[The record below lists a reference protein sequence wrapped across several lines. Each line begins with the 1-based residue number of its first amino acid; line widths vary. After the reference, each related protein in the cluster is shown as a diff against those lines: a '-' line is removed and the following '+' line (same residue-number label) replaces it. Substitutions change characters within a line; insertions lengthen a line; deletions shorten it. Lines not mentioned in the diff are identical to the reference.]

1 MRWFQHAALALG
13 VLCISPGMVHA
24 AGVPTANCALQNI
37 RFQASASSLKGIQY
51 VGTSECTIV
60 QVGYPNARRRAVQ
73 FTGALGLKLHSNGTI
88 DETYQGLEASEVIFM
103 ILDHRR
109 RADRPDPIPV
119 KVLRRTL
126 RCMDDPWTI
135 DVMPELCTREETL
148 KDSDISRKRS
158 DDVELYDWVAIQNF
172 YSPNRPLGRPVTS
185 HLTREQRS
193 LLKQQLNEWLRK
205 ELDKLNK
212 EDEYLQG
219 VRNAPGT
226 AYSANLF
233 PSVLAP
239 LYGQR
244 FFVQTVVPIKLAPPK
259 GMPVII
265 YLVKL
270 ERKDSTGNWVFHTS
284 HFVYPFDAHSANGY
298 TAFGNGESLS
308 SLTSPGEWRISA
320 QVLTPRPSGWSQP
333 VGFVVMT
340 PPTSNNKL
348 LKPPTR
354 SFGK

>member
-1 MRWFQHAALALG
+1 MRWIRDAVFAVGL
-13 VLCISPGMVHA
+13 LCIPQGLVHA
-24 AGVPTANCALQNI
+24 AGVPTANCALQSI
-37 RFQASASSLKGIQY
+37 RFQTSSSSLKGIQY
-51 VGTSECTIV
+51 FGTSECTIA
-60 QVGYPNARRRAVQ
+60 QVGYPKTRRRAVQ
-73 FTGALGLKLHSNGTI
+73 FTGALDLKLHSNGTI
-88 DETYQGLEASEVIFM
+88 DETYQGLKASEVIFM

-109 RADRPDPIPV
+109 QADRPDPIPV

-135 DVMPELCTREETL
+135 DVMSELCIHEETL
-148 KDSDISRKRS
+148 KDSDISRRRS
-158 DDVELYDWVAIQNF
+158 DDVELYDWIAIQDF
-172 YSPNRPLGRPVTS
+172 YSPKRPLGRPVTS
-185 HLTREQRS
+185 HLTREQRA
-193 LLKQQLNEWLRK
+193 LLRQQLDAWFRK
-205 ELDKLNK
+205 EFDRLYK
-212 EDEYLQG
+212 EEEYLQG

-226 AYSANLF
+226 SYSANLF

-259 GMPVII
+259 GMPVIV

-270 ERKDSTGNWVFHTS
+270 ERKDSTGNWVFHTT

-298 TAFGNGESLS
+298 TAFGNGEPLS

-320 QVLTPRPSGWSQP
+320 QVLTPRTSGWSQP
-333 VGFVVMT
+333 VGFVVMP